1 MKRLHADRALRLFG
15 LLLPLGLCAC
25 ADMTAVEDSPP
36 TSSQLHR
43 DYDKTLTKSEQQ
55 AVISDLQSATAKKE
69 GEADAENDPSS
80 EADNT
85 N

>member
-1 MKRLHADRALRLFG
+1 MKRLHACRGLHLFS

-25 ADMTAVEDSPP
+25 ADTLAVEESPP
-36 TSSQLHR
+36 TSAQLQR
-43 DYDKTLTKSEQQ
+43 SYDKTLTKSEQQ